1 MCNENEK
8 ELDNPN
14 TSPITLK
21 TDHHHGSLSQ
31 AFYIPPLSLSL
42 ILSPWPCQ
50 RRPIFQQSH
59 PHHRH
64 QQCQRDNRSPQ
75 KEQEYVSKQE
85 QEPSFIPDTQ
95 NGYGLYGHESGQFP
109 PTTTR
114 TTTSLPYTTTTTNKN
129 NNNNN
134 YYNNEAYVSDPQGM
148 SDTRFGDK
156 AYTTPTNNNDNNNYY
171 HGANNYYNTQQQP
184 NNYYNTQKQGM
195 SDTRFLENG
204 KYYYDGHANGYK
216 YNNKG
221 HYGNFNEN
229 SYEQYQN
236 SMEGYQQQNQEEF
249 QEREEEYVP

>member
-1 MCNENEK
+1 MA
-8 ELDNPN
+8 L
-14 TSPITLK
+14 SPKHFTFL
-21 TDHHHGSLSQ
+21 L
-31 AFYIPPLSLSL
+31 FLSL
-42 ILSPWPCQ
+42 LS
-50 RRPIFQQSH
+50 SH
-59 PHHRH
+59 LGHA
-64 QQCQRDNRSPQ
+64 RDAQFFSKVTPTTATTPTNNAKETIEVPQ
-75 KEQEYVSKQE
+75 KEQEYVTKQE
-85 QEPSFIPDTQ
+85 QEPRFIPDTQ
-95 NGYGLYGHESGQFP
+95 TGYGLYGHESGQFP

-114 TTTSLPYTTTTTNKN
+114 TTTSLPYTTTN

-134 YYNNEAYVSDPQGM
+134 YYNNEAYASDTQGM
-148 SDTRFGDK
+148 SDTRFVDK
-156 AYTTPTNNNDNNNYY
+156 AYTTPTNDNNNYY
-171 HGANNYYNTQQQP
+171 NGANNYYNTQQQP